1 MHTIRIP
8 KVIQFGE
15 NALSEAE
22 YPKNALVVTTA
33 PIELSGK
40 WLDKMGIQ
48 DYMVYDKVTPEPSI
62 DDVNTVIAKYKEKKP
77 SVLIGLGGGSS
88 MDVVKY
94 SAEEFGVEKIL
105 IPTTFGTGAEM
116 TTYCVLKFDGK
127 KKLLHEDRFLADRAL
142 VVTTAPIELSGKWL
156 DRMGIQD
163 YMVYDKVTPEPS
175 IDDVN
180 TVIAKYKEKKPSV
193 LIGLGGGSSMD
204 VVKYSAEAFGVEK
217 ILIPTTFGTG
227 AEMTTYCV
235 LKFDGKKKLLREDR
249 FLADRA
255 IVDSYFMDGTPE
267 QIIKNSVCDAC
278 AQATE
283 GYDSKLGNNLTRTLC
298 KHAFDVLYD
307 AIINDKPENYPY
319 GSMLSGMGF
328 GNCSTTLGHALSY
341 VFSNEGVAHGFSL
354 SSCTTI
360 AHKHNNSIF
369 YEKFKQVI
377 EKLGFDKMKL
387 KAPVDEAADVVMTDK
402 GHLDPNPI
410 PISKEDVIKCLNAI
424 NDGNL

>member
-8 KVIQFGE
+8 PVIKFGE
-15 NALSEAE
+15 NALGETE

-33 PIELSGK
+33 PPELSGK

-48 DYMVYDKVTPEPSI
+48 DYMLFDKVTPEPSI
-62 DDVNTVIAKYKEKKP
+62 DDVKAVISEFKEKDP

-94 SAEEFGVEKIL
+94 ASPEMGKKKIL
-105 IPTTFGTGAEM
+105 IPTTYGTGAEM
-116 TTYCVLKFDGK
+116 TTYCVLKF
-127 KKLLHEDRFLADRAL
+127 E
-142 VVTTAPIELSGKWL
+142 
-156 DRMGIQD
+156 
-163 YMVYDKVTPEPS
+163 
-175 IDDVN
+175 
-180 TVIAKYKEKKPSV
+180 
-193 LIGLGGGSSMD
+193 
-204 VVKYSAEAFGVEK
+204 
-217 ILIPTTFGTG
+217 
-227 AEMTTYCV
+227 
-235 LKFDGKKKLLREDR
+235 GKKKLLREDK
-249 FLADRA
+249 FLADMA
-255 IVDSYFMDGTPE
+255 VVDSYFMDGTPE

-283 GYDSKLGNNLTRTLC
+283 GYDSKLGNDLTRTLC
-298 KHAFDVLYD
+298 KQAFDVLYD

-354 SSCTTI
+354 SSCTTV
-360 AHKHNNSIF
+360 AHKHNKSIF

-377 EKLGFDKMKL
+377 EKLGFDKLDL
-387 KAPVDEAADVVMTDK
+387 KADVSEAADTVMTDR

-410 PISKEDVIKCLNAI
+410 PISKEDVMKCLEDI
-424 NDGNL
+424 KSGNL

>member
-1 MHTIRIP
+1 MHTVKIP

-15 NALSEAE
+15 NVLSEAE

-40 WLDKMGIQ
+40 WLDRMGIQ
-48 DYMVYDKVTPEPSI
+48 DYILSDKVTPEPSI
-62 DDVNTVIAKYKEKKP
+62 DDVNTVISNFKEKKP

-127 KKLLHEDRFLADRAL
+127 KKLLHEDRFLADRA
-142 VVTTAPIELSGKWL
+142 
-156 DRMGIQD
+156 
-163 YMVYDKVTPEPS
+163 
-175 IDDVN
+175 
-180 TVIAKYKEKKPSV
+180 
-193 LIGLGGGSSMD
+193 
-204 VVKYSAEAFGVEK
+204 
-217 ILIPTTFGTG
+217 
-227 AEMTTYCV
+227 
-235 LKFDGKKKLLREDR
+235 
-249 FLADRA
+249 

-283 GYDSKLGNNLTRTLC
+283 GYDSKLGNDLTRTLC
-298 KHAFDVLYD
+298 KQAFDVLYD

-341 VFSNEGVAHGFSL
+341 VFTNEGVAHGYSL

-360 AHKHNNSIF
+360 AHTHNNSIF

-377 EKLGFDKMKL
+377 EKLGFDKMQL
-387 KAPVDEAADVVMTDK
+387 KAPVDEAAAVVMTDK